1 MGRAEEKVLKDPVHN
16 YIRVRDPLIW
26 RLINTRVFQRLRRI
40 RQLGTSFLTF
50 HGAEHSRFT
59 HSLGA
64 YETMRKVID
73 HFSRNH
79 GWVPDERTRMLGLA
93 AALLHDIGHGPFSHA
108 VEKAIQQRHEWWTER
123 LLREEDELRAV
134 LGEMDDRFADDVA
147 GVIIGRTP
155 HSLLH
160 RLITGQLDVDRM
172 DYLLRDALYTGVAYG
187 QFELERLIRVMMPGE
202 SDVLVKPS
210 GRLTVEQYMLA
221 RYFMYAQVY
230 FHPTTVGSDLLVR
243 NILDRAK
250 KLWHQG
256 ALREIPPLWEPWMAD
271 DPGELS
277 VEAFIGMDDAVFM
290 AGLAQW
296 VRSPDPVLSD
306 LAGRLLHRRLFESV
320 PVADLTPELERLI
333 RDTFIQAGLDPDSY
347 LGLVRV
353 TVDGSGNREPVWLA
367 DAAGDRTNLFDRSL
381 LLQSLAPITV
391 TRLYYPAD
399 LIAAAGERAAPL
411 RRLLGSLADA
421 AGRS

>member
-1 MGRAEEKVLKDPVHN
+1 MEQAKEKVLKDPVHN

-64 YETMRKVID
+64 YETMRKVVE
-73 HFSRNH
+73 HFMRNY
-79 GWVPDERTRMLGLA
+79 GWTPGERTRLLALA

-108 VEKAIQQRHEWWTER
+108 VEPVTGQRHEGWTVR
-123 LLREEDELRAV
+123 LLREEAELRAV
-134 LGEMDDRFADDVA
+134 LDDVDERFAEDVA
-147 GVIIGRTP
+147 GVIAGETDFP
-155 HSLLH
+155 LLH

-187 QFELERLIRVMMPGE
+187 QFELERLIRVMIPGRAE
-202 SDVLVKPS
+202 VLVRPS

-230 FHPTTVGSDLLVR
+230 LHPTTVGSDLLVR
-243 NILDRAK
+243 KIVERAK
-250 KLWHQG
+250 M
-256 ALREIPPLWEPWMAD
+256 LRREGVLKDVPPLWDSWMSGLE

-277 VEAFIGMDDAVFM
+277 IEAFLGMDDAVFL
-290 AGLAQW
+290 AGLPGW
-296 VRSPDPVLSD
+296 ERSGDPILSD

-320 PVADLTPELERLI
+320 PVAGWTPEVERLV
-333 RDTFIQAGLDPDSY
+333 REAFAQAGLDPDSY
-347 LGLVRV
+347 AGFVDV
-353 TVDGSGNREPVWLA
+353 SIDGSGDREPVWLS
-367 DAAGDRTNLFDRSL
+367 DGGGKWVNFFEQSVL
-381 LLQSLAPITV
+381 LRDLPPIAV
-391 TRLYYPAD
+391 KRLYFPAD
-399 LIAAAGERAAPL
+399 LVESGGGRAASL
-411 RRLLGSLADA
+411 RKLLASLSHE
-421 AGRS
+421 G